1 MNPMPTLQDLAK
13 VAALRSEV
21 TLQPHQQKV
30 VDRINSGDKRLLLYH
45 GLGSGKSLSSLAA
58 AEAAGDDYDV
68 VVPAALR
75 PNYQKEVAKFTEG
88 SNPEVLS
95 YTGIGAGKAFQT
107 PPKTI
112 IFDEAHRL
120 RNPGTASTQA
130 ATELANQ
137 AENLLLLTGT
147 PITNSPKDLAPLLS
161 MLRKEKIT
169 PEQFEQNYIG
179 HRKVYPTWLS
189 RLTGRGV
196 GEEAYVKN
204 EANLREQ
211 LKGLI
216 DYQPSKTPEGVNVN
230 EETVRVPLSR
240 GQARIQKAVRDKI
253 PPEYAWKLDKEYP
266 LTRDEL
272 SRMNSFLTGLR
283 QSSLSTQPFRG
294 DRDPLNAFDES
305 SKLQKAF
312 GDLQET
318 LKTDPRK
325 KALIYSNYI
334 DAGLGP
340 YAAALQRA
348 KIPYG
353 MYHGSMPVAERKKA
367 LQGYNEGTLKALLLG
382 PAAAEGISTQG
393 TSLIQLLDPHWHESR
408 GRQAEGRG
416 LRFDSHEGLP
426 PELKNVAI
434 KRYLSESQDPSFI
447 MSLLGARRQ
456 RTGDEIL
463 ERLAANKEQLNN
475 QFRKILQEEGSSMN
489 KQSSIPDFDSVQE
502 LAKMAAEEHALSL
515 AKGGLQGLAKAAV
528 EATPLPNAT
537 RTAAERATQQ
547 LGGPGG
553 KATSVY
559 AKYNYN
565 HGEDTYRVPGSN
577 IQRIKAA
584 PGAQPVIP
592 QFPML
597 AGKNPMD
604 AELRRDHAATALHGR
619 NYSRVDSY
627 PGNPTP
633 MQQQSNSVTGAPA
646 RDQAYANIVQNLGNA
661 NIGEYNKQLNQK
673 FHTAV
678 HNPRQTYTL
687 KVHGQEPLES
697 AGVASA
703 IDPWRGYKQKPN
715 PVLHLGAKAMHPDL
729 QRAYGH
735 EPPAPRRALN
745 AGSVGLH
752 ELEHVNQL
760 NAPEDNRQYYD
771 YETMAGKYE
780 NQLTDKPSPEIQDPM
795 LPGGYKAQVPYEA
808 NVARSFKHEFPA
820 TLSDIVQS
828 TDTAENVLG
837 RPVVG
842 NMPITDKY
850 QPSLDWMKNQA
861 KQHGHLSGDK
871 TMTELLNTP
880 SGQAWLRQ
888 RMEEVAPPVGQQYDN
903 AVKALESRQTP
914 LSAAEW
920 KQAPSY
926 FQRDATKAAPVY
938 KEMLRRQNGYPTS
951 MSSRRN
957 KQASMAT
964 GLFSMAKKIVP
975 KAISSVMP
983 KNGWRGAVKSLAG
996 QSAEAA
1002 YRPFKD
1008 PLKAFWQP
1016 HIAGRSLPVG
1026 LASAAYGTVSA
1037 ANSARNQLKAGL
1049 LPTPVAKFVGPE
1061 RTNEFNAQLP
1071 SSLYSLVKANVTTQP
1086 NPADRAALQGTVN
1099 YGWDKLKSGIRSQLT
1114 YAAPSIPT
1122 GKPLAVAGVQR
1133 LASQFIP
1140 PRTTTPKNLTQHIQ
1154 DQWAAKNISMK
1165 DRQDSEASRQAENL
1179 SRILYAR
1186 RPKVG
1191 N

>member
-489 KQSSIPDFDSVQE
+489 KQSSIPDFAKVQE
-502 LAKMAAEEHALSL
+502 LA
-515 AKGGLQGLAKAAV
+515 
-528 EATPLPNAT
+528 
-537 RTAAERATQQ
+537 
-547 LGGPGG
+547 
-553 KATSVY
+553 
-559 AKYNYN
+559 
-565 HGEDTYRVPGSN
+565 
-577 IQRIKAA
+577 
-584 PGAQPVIP
+584 
-592 QFPML
+592 
-597 AGKNPMD
+597 
-604 AELRRDHAATALHGR
+604 
-619 NYSRVDSY
+619 
-627 PGNPTP
+627 
-633 MQQQSNSVTGAPA
+633 
-646 RDQAYANIVQNLGNA
+646 
-661 NIGEYNKQLNQK
+661 
-673 FHTAV
+673 
-678 HNPRQTYTL
+678 
-687 KVHGQEPLES
+687 
-697 AGVASA
+697 
-703 IDPWRGYKQKPN
+703 
-715 PVLHLGAKAMHPDL
+715 
-729 QRAYGH
+729 
-735 EPPAPRRALN
+735 
-745 AGSVGLH
+745 
-752 ELEHVNQL
+752 
-760 NAPEDNRQYYD
+760 
-771 YETMAGKYE
+771 
-780 NQLTDKPSPEIQDPM
+780 
-795 LPGGYKAQVPYEA
+795 
-808 NVARSFKHEFPA
+808 
-820 TLSDIVQS
+820 
-828 TDTAENVLG
+828 
-837 RPVVG
+837 
-842 NMPITDKY
+842 
-850 QPSLDWMKNQA
+850 
-861 KQHGHLSGDK
+861 
-871 TMTELLNTP
+871 
-880 SGQAWLRQ
+880 
-888 RMEEVAPPVGQQYDN
+888 
-903 AVKALESRQTP
+903 
-914 LSAAEW
+914 
-920 KQAPSY
+920 
-926 FQRDATKAAPVY
+926 
-938 KEMLRRQNGYPTS
+938 
-951 MSSRRN
+951 

-1016 HIAGRSLPVG
+1016 HIAGRALPVG

-1140 PRTTTPKNLTQHIQ
+1140 PRTTTPKNLAQHIQ

-1186 RPKVG
+1186 RPTVG

>member
-88 SNPEVLS
+88 SDPEVLS
-95 YTGIGAGKAFQT
+95 YTGIGAGKTFQT
-107 PPKTI
+107 SPKTI

-130 ATELANQ
+130 ATELANK

-147 PITNSPKDLAPLLS
+147 PITNSPTDLAPLLS

-169 PEQFEQNYIG
+169 PEQFERNYIG

-204 EANLREQ
+204 EDNLREQ

-240 GQARIQKAVRDKI
+240 GQSRIQQAVRDKI

-325 KALIYSNYI
+325 KALVYSNYI

-353 MYHGSMPVAERKKA
+353 MYHGSMPVEERKKA
-367 LQGYNEGTLKALLLG
+367 LQDYNEGTLKALLLG

-489 KQSSIPDFDSVQE
+489 KQSSHRRNVPIGIAYDPEMHAALIRWENAKSKRLSPGLQRQVQANLGWTGKQVADDLDLVE
-502 LAKMAAEEHALSL
+502 LLMEQEDAKEQNMKATGPIQALAKMAACGDTCRCGQTENECTCSDVEKL
-515 AKGGLQGLAKAAV
+515 ARL
-528 EATPLPNAT
+528 
-537 RTAAERATQQ
+537 
-547 LGGPGG
+547 
-553 KATSVY
+553 
-559 AKYNYN
+559 
-565 HGEDTYRVPGSN
+565 
-577 IQRIKAA
+577 
-584 PGAQPVIP
+584 
-592 QFPML
+592 
-597 AGKNPMD
+597 
-604 AELRRDHAATALHGR
+604 
-619 NYSRVDSY
+619 
-627 PGNPTP
+627 
-633 MQQQSNSVTGAPA
+633 
-646 RDQAYANIVQNLGNA
+646 
-661 NIGEYNKQLNQK
+661 
-673 FHTAV
+673 
-678 HNPRQTYTL
+678 
-687 KVHGQEPLES
+687 
-697 AGVASA
+697 VA
-703 IDPWRGYKQKPN
+703 
-715 PVLHLGAKAMHPDL
+715 
-729 QRAYGH
+729 
-735 EPPAPRRALN
+735 
-745 AGSVGLH
+745 
-752 ELEHVNQL
+752 
-760 NAPEDNRQYYD
+760 
-771 YETMAGKYE
+771 
-780 NQLTDKPSPEIQDPM
+780 
-795 LPGGYKAQVPYEA
+795 
-808 NVARSFKHEFPA
+808 
-820 TLSDIVQS
+820 
-828 TDTAENVLG
+828 
-837 RPVVG
+837 
-842 NMPITDKY
+842 
-850 QPSLDWMKNQA
+850 
-861 KQHGHLSGDK
+861 
-871 TMTELLNTP
+871 
-880 SGQAWLRQ
+880 
-888 RMEEVAPPVGQQYDN
+888 
-903 AVKALESRQTP
+903 
-914 LSAAEW
+914 
-920 KQAPSY
+920 
-926 FQRDATKAAPVY
+926 
-938 KEMLRRQNGYPTS
+938 
-951 MSSRRN
+951 
-957 KQASMAT
+957 KQASSGAWT
-964 GLFSMAKKIVP
+964 RAEGKSESGGLNAKGR
-975 KAISSVMP
+975 AS
-983 KNGWRGAVKSLAG
+983 
-996 QSAEAA
+996 
-1002 YRPFKD
+1002 
-1008 PLKAFWQP
+1008 LKAQGQNIKP
-1016 HIAGRSLPVG
+1016 PVTEDNPTGERAGRKSSFCARMGGMKKKLT
-1026 LASAAYGTVSA
+1026 SSET
-1037 ANSARNQLKAGL
+1037 AND
-1049 LPTPVAKFVGPE
+1049 P
-1061 RTNEFNAQLP
+1061 
-1071 SSLYSLVKANVTTQP
+1071 
-1086 NPADRAALQGTVN
+1086 D
-1099 YGWDKLKSGIRSQLT
+1099 
-1114 YAAPSIPT
+1114 
-1122 GKPLAVAGVQR
+1122 
-1133 LASQFIP
+1133 
-1140 PRTTTPKNLTQHIQ
+1140 
-1154 DQWAAKNISMK
+1154 
-1165 DRQDSEASRQAENL
+1165 
-1179 SRILYAR
+1179 SRINKALR
-1186 RPKVG
+1186 KW
-1191 N
+1191 NC